1 MPKSLNEFLTDI
13 KARGTVK
20 PSRFDVV
27 INNAFP
33 TAKNITLENLIRTGI
48 QTGLPGGLT
57 GISTQSLIN
66 NKGTNLTLRCEAI
79 NLPGTQILTQDFKP
93 YGGLP
98 PLSVPTSRVYDP
110 IQCTFVVSKS
120 FLEKQYFEEWIHT
133 ITNFVDNNVAYYN
146 DVAKTITINIY
157 DESDLA
163 AAPLNMI
170 LSMIP
175 GLPVAQEIQRANN
188 ILQNIKGKSFSKP
201 TTLYSIQLLDAIPT
215 RIEEVGVNWASTD
228 EVMKFSV
235 VFSYRQIK
243 FTKQEYNE
251 KFAHQEQTFY

>member
-1 MPKSLNEFLTDI
+1 MTDI
-13 KARGTVK
+13 KSRGTVK

-27 INNAFP
+27 INDAFP
-33 TAKNITLENLIRTGI
+33 TAKNTTVGDLIRTGI
-48 QTGLPGGLT
+48 QAGLQGGLT
-57 GISTQSLIN
+57 GIAQSLIN
-66 NKGTNLTLRCEAI
+66 NKGTNLTLRCEAV

-157 DESDLA
+157 DESDLKL
-163 AAPLNMI
+163 APINTI
-170 LSMIP
+170 LSKIP
-175 GLPVAQEIQRANN
+175 GPVTQGIQTANN
-188 ILQNIKGKSFSKP
+188 ILQNLTGKSFSKP
-201 TTLYSIQLLDAIPT
+201 TTLYSIELLDAIPT
-215 RIEEVGVNWASTD
+215 RVEEVSVSWAETD
-228 EVMKFSV
+228 DIMRFTV
-235 VFSYRQIK
+235 VFSYRQIR
-243 FTKQEYNE
+243 FTKQEFNE
-251 KFAHQEQTFY
+251 KFSHQEQTFY